1 MRPLRMEPAEQ
12 PSDLARLLDLVWC
25 EGTSGEPQFLS
36 HIAVGEGVQGV
47 FPRKEHL
54 KEHAVV
60 A

>member
-12 PSDLARLLDLVWC
+12 PSDLTWVHVFVWC
-25 EGTSGEPQFLS
+25 EGISGEPQLLS
-36 HIAVGEGVQGV
+36 HITVREAAQGV
-47 FPRKEHL
+47 FPQEHL